1 MRNKIENW
9 IMENAQTVCCGLVF
23 VILSSLAILSVCGLI
38 YGLLIL
44 GGYA

>member
-9 IMENAQTVCCGLVF
+9 IIENAPTVCGGLVF
-23 VILSSLAILSVCGLI
+23 GIFSALAILSVCGLI

-44 GGYA
+44 GGYV